1 MKSTFKLKG
10 RPKPLYLPDIRY
22 RRIPIVMRAVPA
34 LLPLCVLAAIGCG
47 GDDSGGDD
55 DGTPQADARP
65 PDTFDRQAMVANLA
79 EQILLPTYEAFAA
92 RAAELGPAVDAH
104 CAALGGKGEAAAR
117 TAAQDAWR
125 AAMLEWQAAEV
136 MLLGPAA
143 MDDSALRD
151 VIYSWPVTSTCAVD
165 RAVMERHPDPDAYE
179 LSGQLSNRRGLPA
192 LEHVLFSTSL
202 EHTCPAASPPE
213 GWEALAEAE
222 RARARCGF
230 AQAAAADLAAQAD
243 AVAAGWRADGGNYVG
258 QLASAGES
266 GSDVDTPQEA
276 ANLISDAMFYI
287 DTETKD
293 MKLGEPAGIADNSC
307 GAVEEPCAAEL
318 ESRLSAHSKENVV
331 RNLEAF
337 RMLYTG
343 DRPPAGGGL
352 GFDDFLAGLGAGDV
366 AEQMGA
372 DIDAAIAAAG
382 GIPGTLEEALAA
394 DRESVVTAYGSV
406 KTVTDTLKS
415 QFLTVLG
422 LDIPDGAAGDN
433 D

>member
-1 MKSTFKLKG
+1 M
-10 RPKPLYLPDIRY
+10 
-22 RRIPIVMRAVPA
+22 MRAVPA
-34 LLPLCVLAAIGCG
+34 LLPLCVLAAIGCS
-47 GDDSGGDD
+47 GDDGGGG

-65 PDTFDRQAMVANLA
+65 PDTFDRQAMVAHLA
-79 EQILLPTYEAFAA
+79 EQVLLPTYEAFAG
-92 RAAELGPAVDAH
+92 RAAELGPAVDAY
-104 CAALGGKGEAAAR
+104 CAALGGKQEAAAR
-117 TAAQDAWR
+117 TAAQAAWR
-125 AAMLEWQAAEV
+125 AAMLEWQAAEL
-136 MLLGPAA
+136 MLVGPAA
-143 MDDSALRD
+143 MDDRALRD
-151 VIYSWPVTSTCAVD
+151 VIYSWPVTSTCAID
-165 RAVMERHPDPDAYE
+165 REVMERHLDPAHD
-179 LSGQLSNRRGLPA
+179 LSAELSNRRGLPA
-192 LEHVLFSTSL
+192 LEYVLFAASL
-202 EHTCPAASPPE
+202 EHTCPVASPPE
-213 GWEALAEAE
+213 GWDALEDAM
-222 RARARCGF
+222 RAQARCGF

-243 AVAAGWRADGGNYVG
+243 AVATGWRPDGGNYVG
-258 QLASAGES
+258 QLAGAGES
-266 GSDVDTPQEA
+266 SSDIGTPQEA

-307 GAVEEPCAAEL
+307 GAVEEPCADEI
-318 ESRLSAHSKENVV
+318 ESRTSGHSKENVV

-343 DRPPAGGGL
+343 DRPPAGGGP
-352 GFDDFLAGLGAGDV
+352 GFDDFLVGLGASDV
-366 AEQMGA
+366 AEQMAA

-394 DRESVVTAYGSV
+394 DRESVVATYGAV